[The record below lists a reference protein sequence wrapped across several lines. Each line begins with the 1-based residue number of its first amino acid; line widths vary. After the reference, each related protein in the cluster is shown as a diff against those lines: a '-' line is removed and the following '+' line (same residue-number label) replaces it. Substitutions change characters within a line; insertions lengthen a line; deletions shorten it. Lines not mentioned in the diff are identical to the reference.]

1 MMSSLVVPVIDVQN
15 DNFKELW
22 PAMVVAI
29 KSSSFVAL
37 DTELSGLGNRKS
49 LLAESIEDR
58 YKAIC
63 HAARSRS
70 VLSLGFACYKKLDNK
85 AADTYLVQVYNLT
98 LLCSEE
104 YIIEPQ
110 SVQFLVQHGFDFNKQ
125 YAHGI
130 PYCKGNNKGA
140 SDDRGV
146 HIRALFT
153 ELLRARKPLVLH
165 NGLIDM
171 AFLYQSFY
179 AHLPERLATFT
190 ADLSEMF
197 PAGIY
202 DTKYVC
208 EFELRLTAS
217 YLEYAYKKCKL
228 DNSRSVSSGGA
239 GPHVHME
246 FCQYAGHMSSYV
258 DYRVCPAVGSSEGQT
273 DICQRFSAF
282 GWCPNG
288 TQCPLSHDTDLIIL
302 QDEKG
307 MGDKKKK
314 RKRQREKKKG
324 RGGAAEGSSIFD
336 GAPENK
342 IPHMEV
348 DPKETP
354 DDQQGAEP
362 CLESGPLTGSDGNA
376 QQNEGENMK
385 TDSEGNGVCEDHK
398 DIRNCETTDANT
410 ETSTNDGVK
419 SRTEDGGGEKFCEH
433 PVKTGD
439 QKKKVDTGTHRAG
452 FDAFMTGYIF
462 AHSCTIINKDRVG
475 AVEGKEQQE
484 EEEQPWLP
492 TSLNKVYLSGKAAPL
507 NVVKSTFSKSSK
519 AHVQKMETVW
529 GMRM

>member
-1 MMSSLVVPVIDVQN
+1 MSSSIIVPVIDAHSN
-15 DNFKELW
+15 NFKELW
-22 PAMVVAI
+22 PALVVAI
-29 KSSSFVAL
+29 KTSSFIAL

-70 VLSLGFACYKKLDNK
+70 ILSLGIACYKKLDQK
-85 AADTYLVQVYNLT
+85 PPDSYLVQVYNLT

-125 YAHGI
+125 YSSGI
-130 PYCKGNNKGA
+130 PYCKGNNKGG

-202 DTKYVC
+202 DTKYVT

-228 DNSRSVSSGGA
+228 ENSRNVTSGSP
-239 GPHVHME
+239 GPHVHLE
-246 FCQYAGHMSSYV
+246 FCQYMGHLSTYI
-258 DYRVCPAVGSSEGQT
+258 DYRECPAVASMEGQT

-288 TQCPLSHDTDLIIL
+288 TKCPLSHDTDLIVL
-302 QDEKG
+302 QDEKCK
-307 MGDKKKK
+307 DEKRKK
-314 RKRQREKKKG
+314 RKRQREKK
-324 RGGAAEGSSIFD
+324 RGLGTAIFD
-336 GAPENK
+336 GVPQNK
-342 IPHMEV
+342 IPNMEV
-348 DPKETP
+348 DKEEAAGDP
-354 DDQQGAEP
+354 SEAHERSCSEGVPQM
-362 CLESGPLTGSDGNA
+362 GSDGNS
-376 QQNEGENMK
+376 QIDDGQNMK
-385 TDSEGNGVCEDHK
+385 TDDEENGVSADKTDLRDSAATAACAE
-398 DIRNCETTDANT
+398 RSSGEGTGVGSAETNAQT
-410 ETSTNDGVK
+410 
-419 SRTEDGGGEKFCEH
+419 
-433 PVKTGD
+433 
-439 QKKKVDTGTHRAG
+439 KKKADAGSHRAG
-452 FDAFMTGYIF
+452 FDAYMTGYIF
-462 AHSCTIINKDRVG
+462 AYSCALIKTEDAG
-475 AVEGKEQQE
+475 LEGVDTESE
-484 EEEQPWLP
+484 ESWLP
-492 TSLNKVYLSGKAAPL
+492 ICVNKIYLSGKAAPL

-519 AHVQKMETVW
+519 AHIQKMEMVW
-529 GMRM
+529 GEKM

>member
-1 MMSSLVVPVIDVQN
+1 MASSLIVPVIDVHA

-22 PAMVVAI
+22 PALVIAI
-29 KSSSFVAL
+29 KTSSFIAL

-70 VLSLGFACYKKLDNK
+70 ILSLGIACYKKLDDK
-85 AADTYLVQVYNLT
+85 ATATYLVQVYNLT

-110 SVQFLVQHGFDFNKQ
+110 SVQFLVQHGFDFNRQ
-125 YAHGI
+125 YSHGI
-130 PYCKGNNKGA
+130 PYCKGNNKGG

-153 ELLRARKPLVLH
+153 ELLRARKSLVLH

-202 DTKYVC
+202 DTKYVT
-208 EFELRLTAS
+208 EFELRLAAS
-217 YLEYAYKKCKL
+217 YLEYAYKKCQL
-228 DNSRSVSSGGA
+228 DNSRRVTSGA
-239 GPHVHME
+239 VGPQVHIE
-246 FCQYAGHMSSYV
+246 FCQYAGHMSTYV
-258 DYRVCPAVGSSEGQT
+258 DYRECPAVTTCDGQT

-288 TQCPLSHDTDLIIL
+288 TKCPLSHDTDLIIL
-302 QDEKG
+302 QDEKSKE
-307 MGDKKKK
+307 DKRKK
-314 RKRQREKKKG
+314 RKRQREKK
-324 RGGAAEGSSIFD
+324 RDGGEAAEGSSIFD

-342 IPHMEV
+342 MPNMDL
-348 DPKETP
+348 DPKERP
-354 DDQQGAEP
+354 ADQQDAESCSDNMP
-362 CLESGPLTGSDGNA
+362 QLESDRNA
-376 QQNEGENMK
+376 KQDEEQSMK
-385 TDSEGNGVCEDHK
+385 TDGEGNGTCEDK
-398 DIRNCETTDANT
+398 TDPRNSAMI
-410 ETSTNDGVK
+410 TSVSE
-419 SRTEDGGGEKFCEH
+419 SRTE
-433 PVKTGD
+433 VASGD
-439 QKKKVDTGTHRAG
+439 RFTDASAVAEAQKKKADTGTHRAG
-452 FDAFMTGYIF
+452 FDAYMTGYIF
-462 AHSCTIINKDRVG
+462 AYSCAFTKTEETG
-475 AVEGKEQQE
+475 ATMDEKEQS
-484 EEEQPWLP
+484 WLP
-492 TSLNKVYLSGKAAPL
+492 TCLNKIYLSGKAAPL

-519 AHVQKMETVW
+519 AHVQKMEMLW
-529 GMRM
+529 GGKK

>member
-1 MMSSLVVPVIDVQN
+1 MASSVVVPVIDVQN

-22 PAMVVAI
+22 PAMILAI

-70 VLSLGFACYKKLDNK
+70 ILSLGIACYKKQDYK
-85 AADTYLVQVYNLT
+85 TADTYLVQVYNLT

-130 PYCKGNNKGA
+130 PYCKGNNKGGT
-140 SDDRGV
+140 DDRGV

-153 ELLRARKPLVLH
+153 ELLRAKKPLVLH

-202 DTKYVC
+202 DTKYVT

-228 DNSRSVSSGGA
+228 DNSRSLTSGMT
-239 GPHVHME
+239 GPHVHVE
-246 FCQYAGHMSSYV
+246 FCEYSGHMSSYV
-258 DYRVCPAVGSSEGQT
+258 DFRVCPDVTSTEGPSN
-273 DICQRFSAF
+273 ICQRFSAF

-302 QDEKG
+302 QDERG
-307 MGDKKKK
+307 ISDKRKK
-314 RKRQREKKKG
+314 RKRRRDKKK
-324 RGGAAEGSSIFD
+324 EGSSSLEE
-336 GAPENK
+336 APESK

-348 DPKETP
+348 DPEGAP
-354 DDQQGAEP
+354 NDQPKTEPFQGGDENT
-362 CLESGPLTGSDGNA
+362 EQGG
-376 QQNEGENMK
+376 GENQKKGDEGTRVCDNNMDFINSTPATAADDIK
-385 TDSEGNGVCEDHK
+385 NNPSDSVE
-398 DIRNCETTDANT
+398 
-410 ETSTNDGVK
+410 
-419 SRTEDGGGEKFCEH
+419 SRTEDREGGTLADLPPKA
-433 PVKTGD
+433 D
-439 QKKKVDTGTHRAG
+439 SQKKADAGTHRAG

-462 AHSCTIINKDRVG
+462 AHSCIL
-475 AVEGKEQQE
+475 GKKESTGGVAEACQK
-484 EEEQPWLP
+484 EEEQSWLP
-492 TSLNKVYLSGKAAPL
+492 TCLNKVYLSGKTTPL
-507 NVVKSTFSKSSK
+507 NVVKSTFAKSSK
-519 AHVQKMETVW
+519 AHVHKMEIVW
-529 GMRM
+529 GGRM

>member
-1 MMSSLVVPVIDVQN
+1 MVSSLVVPVVDVQN

-29 KSSSFVAL
+29 KTSSFVAL

-58 YKAIC
+58 FKAIC

-70 VLSLGFACYKKLDNK
+70 ILSLGIACYKKLDNK
-85 AADTYLVQVYNLT
+85 PADTYLVQVYNLT

-130 PYCKGNNKGA
+130 PYCKGNNKGET
-140 SDDRGV
+140 DNHGV

-165 NGLIDM
+165 NGLIDI

-202 DTKYVC
+202 DTKYVT

-228 DNSRSVSSGGA
+228 DNSRTVTSGGI
-239 GPHVHME
+239 GPHVHVE
-246 FCQYAGHMSSYV
+246 FCQYAGHMSRYV
-258 DYRVCPAVGSSEGQT
+258 DYRVCPAVASAEGQT

-282 GWCPNG
+282 GWCSNG

-302 QDEKG
+302 QDEKCKQ
-307 MGDKKKK
+307 DKRKK
-314 RKRQREKKKG
+314 RKRQRDKK
-324 RGGAAEGSSIFD
+324 RAVEEAADGTSMFD
-336 GAPENK
+336 SPPKNK
-342 IPHMEV
+342 MPHMEV
-348 DPKETP
+348 DPGEAPEGPQEIT
-354 DDQQGAEP
+354 AEP
-362 CLESGPLTGSDGNA
+362 CVESGHSEGNI
-376 QQNEGENMK
+376 QQNKGENMK
-385 TDSEGNGVCEDHK
+385 TDGEGNGVCEYNTDSA
-398 DIRNCETTDANT
+398 TTATNDDTKPKANT
-410 ETSTNDGVK
+410 NDSDE
-419 SRTEDGGGEKFCEH
+419 SRAGEGIKEKCSEH
-433 PVKTGD
+433 SAESE
-439 QKKKVDTGTHRAG
+439 KKADAGTHRAG

-462 AHSCTIINKDRVG
+462 AYSCTVVKKDGVG
-475 AVEGKEQQE
+475 VAVEEKEHQE
-484 EEEQPWLP
+484 EQMWLP

-507 NVVKSTFSKSSK
+507 MVVKSTFSKSSK
-519 AHVQKMETVW
+519 AHVQKMAMVW
-529 GMRM
+529 GQRM

>member
-1 MMSSLVVPVIDVQN
+1 MASSMVVPVIDVQK

-22 PAMVVAI
+22 PAMVVAM
-29 KSSSFVAL
+29 KTSSFIAL

-58 YKAIC
+58 FKAIC

-70 VLSLGFACYKKLDNK
+70 ILSLGIACYKKLDNK
-85 AADTYLVQVYNLT
+85 PADTYLVQVYNLT

-125 YAHGI
+125 YADGI
-130 PYCKGNNKGA
+130 PYYKGNNKGG
-140 SDDRGV
+140 SDNHGV

-165 NGLIDM
+165 NGLIDI

-202 DTKYVC
+202 DTKYVT

-228 DNSRSVSSGGA
+228 DNSRSVNSGA
-239 GPHVHME
+239 IRPHVHVE
-246 FCQYAGHMSSYV
+246 FCQYTGHMSSYV
-258 DYRVCPAVGSSEGQT
+258 DYRVCPAVASAEGQT

-307 MGDKKKK
+307 KQDKRKK
-314 RKRQREKKKG
+314 RKRNREK
-324 RGGAAEGSSIFD
+324 RAGGEVSEGSSIFD
-336 GAPENK
+336 SAPENK

-348 DPKETP
+348 DPEETP
-354 DDQQGAEP
+354 DSQQVTTAEP
-362 CLESGPLTGSDGNA
+362 CVESGLLTHSEGNI
-376 QQNEGENMK
+376 QHSEGENMK
-385 TDSEGNGVCEDHK
+385 TDSEGNGVCEYNTDS
-398 DIRNCETTDANT
+398 RNSATTTAINDDTKTN
-410 ETSTNDGVK
+410 TNDGVE
-419 SRTEDGGGEKFCEH
+419 SRAGEETIEKCSDHSAKTE
-433 PVKTGD
+433 
-439 QKKKVDTGTHRAG
+439 KKAEAGTHRAG
-452 FDAFMTGYIF
+452 YDAFMTGYIF
-462 AHSCTIINKDRVG
+462 AYSCTIIEKDG
-475 AVEGKEQQE
+475 AEATAEEKEQT
-484 EEEQPWLP
+484 WLP
-492 TSLNKVYLSGKAAPL
+492 TALNKVYLSGKATPL

-519 AHVQKMETVW
+519 AHVQKMEMVW
-529 GMRM
+529 GKRM